1 MTPHL
6 RTGMSV
12 GLIPRGEVGSVNNEQ
27 HKQNNRYDNHQDDH
41 GFSVHQGTFPSA
53 VPPGHRPRRN
63 TAYSGILSFQYEVTR
78 RDGSKYAR
86 GSTRAICAGKGVRWT
101 PALRL
106 PSVQATG
113 QAVRADRTWAN
124 LYDLRNTSPT
134 PDSPTSTKA
143 SSAASLGPGST
154 PSRRPCNTTCAHDHE
169 ALAGFPDQIRDVRRP
184 KLALR

>member
-1 MTPHL
+1 MTPYL

-27 HKQNNRYDNHQDDH
+27 HEQDNRYDNHQDDH

-63 TAYSGILSFQYEVTR
+63 TAYSGILSFQHEVAR

-106 PSVQATG
+106 PSAQATG
-113 QAVRADRTWAN
+113 QAVRADRTRAS
-124 LYDLRNTSPT
+124 LYDLRNHLAHSRL
-134 PDSPTSTKA
+134 PDIDE
-143 SSAASLGPGST
+143 SL
-154 PSRRPCNTTCAHDHE
+154 
-169 ALAGFPDQIRDVRRP
+169 VRRFTWAR
-184 KLALR
+184 LDSLQATMQHHLRTRP

>member
-1 MTPHL
+1 
-6 RTGMSV
+6 
-12 GLIPRGEVGSVNNEQ
+12 
-27 HKQNNRYDNHQDDH
+27 
-41 GFSVHQGTFPSA
+41 

-63 TAYSGILSFQYEVTR
+63 TAYSRILSFQHEVTR

-101 PALRL
+101 PELRL
-106 PSVQATG
+106 PSARHPVRQSAPTAPGPTSTTCAT
-113 QAVRADRTWAN
+113 
-124 LYDLRNTSPT
+124 TSPT